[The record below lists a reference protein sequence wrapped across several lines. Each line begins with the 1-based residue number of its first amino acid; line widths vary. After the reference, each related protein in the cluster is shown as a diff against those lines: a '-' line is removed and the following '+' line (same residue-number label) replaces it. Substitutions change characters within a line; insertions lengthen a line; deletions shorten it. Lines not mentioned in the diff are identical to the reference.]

1 MTLKQ
6 QLKATQIVSLLIGI
20 VILMFLLAM
29 TNRIKR
35 LEQEKAENYVRIQR
49 EISDLNKKVQ
59 YAGG

>member
-20 VILMFLLAM
+20 VMVIFLLSM

-35 LEQEKAENYVRIQR
+35 LEQDKADNYVRIQR

-59 YAGG
+59 YSGG

>member
-20 VILMFLLAM
+20 VMVMFLLSM
-29 TNRIKR
+29 INRIKQ
-35 LEQEKAENYVRIQR
+35 LEQERAENYIRIEKQ
-49 EISDLNKKVQ
+49 ISELNKKVH